1 MTKASKAVRSLAITM
16 LLLATAACSSL
27 PSNLDGEVV
36 SSLAYD
42 KTPCPDLVA
51 QRNTLVARYG
61 DPSTK
66 SDDEKPGSRPAYV
79 PVGAAT
85 VVPDMRSQSERDR
98 RVALGEIDA
107 MNRSIKRRA
116 CEGEKRS

>member
-1 MTKASKAVRSLAITM
+1 MTKASRTARSLAITAM
-16 LLLATAACSSL
+16 LLATAACSSL
-27 PSNLDGEVV
+27 PDNLDNEIV

-51 QRNTLVARYG
+51 ERNALLARYG
-61 DPSTK
+61 DPATK
-66 SDDEKPGSRPAYV
+66 RDDEKPGSRPGYI

-116 CEGEKRS
+116 CEGARRN